1 MPVKTLKVKPNKFY
15 VESQVTNGQMVFDE
29 HGDFSNATDY
39 HYDIS
44 TGKTPNSL
52 VLSGSVDTTEH
63 VDRGRYNLAGGFL
76 RTYVSGVSVV
86 DGDSTVPTL
95 QLYALHNDYDI
106 TEGGMKF
113 ARKTA
118 AGTITATNGSTTIGG
133 ASTDFDG
140 ADGFFGD
147 FFNGSNYQ
155 GGAFVWIGPVGSRE
169 KYEVASIASDT
180 SLTLTSNYTGTT
192 TSTTQLQLDDSIGAS
207 ITSFLSAYTG
217 PNINIEENFDGLDAK
232 LSTVTE
238 FVREGANAVVKKGH
252 PFIVCSYYDEFK
264 YKVKAEASFRHMG
277 PIGTERVKMLM
288 EQNCYYPFPA
298 RNAYDLSTPDGYAT
312 TMGEGIQARTVRYG
326 TLNPN
331 RYAKDSSGKYTE
343 VPGLANGRL
352 YIAKYASYDGGGGFY
367 SILNRQ
373 GKSCG
378 YGISLGAL
386 DMAMV
391 GYDSTQTFNPDP
403 ENTVNTTKNNTLFD
417 KIYSTMTFN
426 NPFTASTEVPIVSST
441 VELQSDVV
449 NSGANA
455 ARLYHLWD
463 FSPDNAD
470 IEKYFGRENSL
481 NPQTAYMA
489 KYNLPY
495 PIIQDMSLNR
505 LGDRRT
511 YMPYVSLDM
520 NIAKLQPNVL
530 YDIQNYLG
538 TTKPTSSGNLVND
551 PQNTTTGASYF
562 TSARFGDT
570 SAIRTKARTFLRS
583 VVVTFSNYK
592 PLDTHTTLEEFL
604 KYGLDNAYGGSQ
616 NDESIVGGIVLTRL
630 GMDGADIDNDFI
642 YAEAL
647 PIVKDSTTM
656 DYAEQFAGDAGKT
669 NKGFGLVTIQS
680 GSGDGKLQQM
690 LMKAANINNT
700 YSASNQNTPRVV
712 KLPMNQFFNMKFYV
726 DASARQGSNI
736 SSRNPYSSFPTS
748 TQGVGMR
755 CVFETDT
762 INQDSDSEDLY
773 TDMPFLDLNFSISGG
788 NTTGGGSGD
797 ATGGDT
803 PSFSFS
809 DRFVTTD
816 NITPK
821 YPKHMIIWVQNYRFV
836 SSAEAQFAFGDNDII
851 DTASG
856 SAIEAEVYVDNFQA
870 VDFYKTLA
878 STTAK
883 GQMPA
888 PLQFPQGEN
897 ADSPITFIEDS
908 TYDIT
913 SFNTGVAQSAT
924 AANTTIRSYS
934 PASYFSVGFDSKL
947 DLPISGSS
955 TARRGYL
962 LLSDFYTTSFSQL
975 ENIVPDL
982 YSGATIS
989 LSDGNY
995 AGGLQNDRLGVEMSG
1010 STYASGTVGTHYFDP
1025 AVGNNQYAV
1034 TGGKDVA
1041 TKVCVGTGSNNNF
1054 LSTDGFTQKGFVNIN
1069 ISNAGNATSDAYAN
1083 WGKRENI
1090 LCSTKVTD
1098 VARGGNSL
1106 NSNQLQI
1113 ADPTVL
1119 NPYNKDEQYILF
1131 IVGFPV
1137 STAYYRIL
1145 TLRDGVSSVD
1155 ENNVVTFNE
1164 SVVSGSTT
1172 QPIGQ
1177 ETMLPYLYLSPYK
1190 YWINLNTKGD
1200 QDYKPR
1206 TYTGVTLV
1214 NNNMSGASASPS
1226 SITGTTYNEA
1236 VYTWKNSN
1244 TGSVGLSA
1252 PYENAWQFLF
1262 DPDSE
1267 SAMILKQDFGYGA
1280 YNVETKTGGYLSYCT
1295 PAIDTYNY
1303 MDIGSLLVD
1312 RSVQERGTYNLLL
1325 RQIPSNYPT
1334 NVKLIGDEY
1343 SSTNTDQFKPTYIFE
1358 YIDDTP
1364 FVNSFS
1370 VEPAYSILDG
1380 NTNLYDLGTE
1390 NLNAVKFK
1398 WDMEDDD
1405 IWYQIIFIDN
1415 NGTIENKYQNAKLW
1429 IPCNE
1434 EPTTLTTKPTINWY
1448 NQIANTSGTAT
1459 VGANVRSFIDGVQGY
1474 SPKISGNSA
1483 GTQSIQIANGD
1494 NNAFKDLT
1502 EYTMSVHVTFDSSE
1516 KGSNTIV
1523 LGQGVFNH
1531 LIALRK
1537 NSSDIIEFQHS
1548 NGSQSSTATGSTVI
1562 RCDGKTVYSIIVT
1575 YKYQSEA
1582 GPDLQ
1587 LFVDGTLDGYV
1598 TDAVSQSTSTDNF
1611 DLGYYTASLPGG
1623 TNYFQG
1629 RIEEFVLWDK
1639 QYIVANGNEYI
1650 YNTADLDDLTSS
1662 SINTWSAKLFVFD
1675 YHNIRGKTYREVG
1688 SSKNI
1693 SWRTTPI

>member
-1 MPVKTLKVKPNKFY
+1 MPVKSLKVKPNKFY
-15 VESQVTNGQMVFDE
+15 VETQVTNGQMVFDE

-39 HYDIS
+39 HYDIT

-86 DGDSTVPTL
+86 DGDATVPTM

-118 AGTITATNGSTTIGG
+118 AGTITATNGSATIAGS
-133 ASTDFDG
+133 STDFDG

-147 FFNGSNYQ
+147 FFNGGNYQ

-192 TSTTQLQLDDSIGAS
+192 TSTTQLQLDDSIGANL
-207 ITSFLSAYTG
+207 TSFLSTYTG
-217 PNINIEENFDGLDAK
+217 PNINMEENFDGLDAQ

-238 FVREGANAVVKKGH
+238 FVREGANAVVKRGH
-252 PFIVCSYYDEFK
+252 PYIECSYYDVFK
-264 YKVKAEASFRHMG
+264 IKVKAEASFQHMG
-277 PIGTERVKMLM
+277 PIGVNSVKRVM

-298 RNAYDLSTPDGYAT
+298 KNAYDLSTPDGYAT
-312 TMGEGIQARTVRYG
+312 AMGEGVAARYTPSD
-326 TLNPN
+326 PN
-331 RYAKDSSGKYTE
+331 RYAKSDGQYLE
-343 VPGLANGRL
+343 VPGFSNGRL
-352 YIAKYASYDGGGGFY
+352 YLAKYASYKNGGGFY

-378 YGISLGAL
+378 YGISLSAL
-386 DMAMV
+386 DLAIV

-403 ENTVNTTKNNTLFD
+403 ENTVNTTKNNTIFD

-455 ARLYHLWD
+455 VRLYHLWD
-463 FSPDNAD
+463 FSPDNVD

-538 TTKPTSSGNLVND
+538 TTKPTASGNLVND

-570 SAIRTKARTFLRS
+570 SAIRTKARTLLRS

-604 KYGLDNAYGGSQ
+604 KYGCDNAYGSAQ
-616 NDESIVGGIVLTRL
+616 NDESIVGGVVFSRL

-656 DYAEQFAGDAGKT
+656 DYAEQFAGDTGKT

-726 DASARQGSNI
+726 DASATQGSNI
-736 SSRNPYSSFPTS
+736 SSRNPYSGFPTS
-748 TQGVGMR
+748 VQGVGMR

-762 INQDSDSEDLY
+762 INEDSDSEDLY
-773 TDMPFLDLNFSISGG
+773 TDMPFLDLNFSVSGG

-797 ATGGDT
+797 ASGGDT

-809 DRFVTTD
+809 DRFVTTH

-821 YPKHMIIWVQNYRFV
+821 YPKHMIVWVQNYRFV
-836 SSAEAQFAFGDNDII
+836 NSSEPQFAFGDNGII
-851 DTASG
+851 NTASG

-870 VDFYKTLA
+870 VDFYKNLA

-897 ADSPITFIEDS
+897 VDSPITFIESS

-989 LSDGNY
+989 LSDGDY
-995 AGGLQNDRLGVEMSG
+995 DGGLRNNRLGVEMSG
-1010 STYASGTVGTHYFDP
+1010 SVYASGTVGTDYYDP

-1034 TGGKDVA
+1034 TGGKDVT

-1098 VARGGNSL
+1098 VARGGNDL

-1137 STAYYRIL
+1137 TTAYYKIL

-1177 ETMLPYLYLSPYK
+1177 ETMLPNLYLSPYK

-1214 NNNMSGASASPS
+1214 NNNMSGTSASPS

-1244 TGSVGLSA
+1244 TGSIGLSA

-1262 DPDSE
+1262 DPE
-1267 SAMILKQDFGYGA
+1267 SDTAMVLNQDFGYGA

-1295 PAIDTYNY
+1295 PAVDTYNY

-1312 RSVQERGTYNLLL
+1312 RSVQEMGNYNLLL
-1325 RQIPSNYPT
+1325 RQIPSTYPT
-1334 NVKLIGDEY
+1334 QVKLIGDEY
-1343 SSTNTDQFKPTYIFE
+1343 SSTNADQFKPTYIYE

-1364 FVNSFS
+1364 FVNNFS
-1370 VEPAYSILDG
+1370 VEPAFNILEDK
-1380 NTNLYDLGTE
+1380 TSLYELGTE

-1405 IWYQIIFIDN
+1405 IWYQMIFIDKD
-1415 NGTIENKYQNAKLW
+1415 GTIENKYQNAKLW
-1429 IPCNE
+1429 VPCNE

-1474 SPKISGNSA
+1474 SPKISGNSL
-1483 GTQSIQIANGD
+1483 GTKSIRIPSGS
-1494 NNAFKDLT
+1494 NNAFKELT

-1537 NSSDIIEFQHS
+1537 NSSDVIEFQHS
-1548 NGSQSSTATGSTVI
+1548 NGTQSSTATGSTVI

-1575 YKYQSEA
+1575 YKYESEA

-1598 TDAVSQSTSTDNF
+1598 TDAVSQYNVNADL
-1611 DLGYYTASLPGG
+1611 DLGYYTATLPGG

-1693 SWRTTPI
+1693 SWRTTPV